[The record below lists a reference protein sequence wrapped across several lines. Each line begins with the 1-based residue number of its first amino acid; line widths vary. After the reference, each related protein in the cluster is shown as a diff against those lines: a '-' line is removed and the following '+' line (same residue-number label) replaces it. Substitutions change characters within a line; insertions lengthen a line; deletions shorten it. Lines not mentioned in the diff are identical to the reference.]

1 MSVKLGGMMLSSF
14 KFRSLTAGADELVL
28 GGWSS
33 PYMEYIE
40 KIVVSDEARP
50 SSSENR
56 GDWAG

>member
-1 MSVKLGGMMLSSF
+1 MLSSF